1 MDFSGLQAFAA
12 VVTAIVLEAAPFLL
26 LGSLAAGAVE
36 AWMPEGALDRLLPK
50 HRAGRVL
57 AGLLAGFLLPA
68 CECGIVPLARR
79 LLRKGV
85 PVAAALPYMLAAP
98 VVNPI
103 SMLATW
109 VAFRGDWGMVLGR
122 VALVAVP
129 AAALGLAL
137 GDRKARDI
145 LAPGL
150 DMAHDAGCSCRAH
163 GGAHGGSKLLSALR
177 HAAEEFLDMSRF
189 LVLGAVASA
198 IFKVFLPQGVLEAV
212 AGSPLGAVA
221 ALMLLA
227 VLLSIC
233 SQADAFVAASLTMF
247 PRGAQLAFLALGP
260 MLDLKL
266 IPAYLAVF
274 RRPVFR
280 SLVVVPTVL
289 IFVLC
294 ALLTALWG

>member
-1 MDFSGLQAFAA
+1 MDFSGMQAFAA

-36 AWMPEGALDRLLPK
+36 AWMPEGALERLLPK
-50 HRAGRVL
+50 SRPGRVL
-57 AGLLAGFLLPA
+57 VGLLAGFLLPS

-137 GDRKARDI
+137 GDRKARDV

-150 DMAHDAGCSCRAH
+150 DMAHDAGCPCCSL
-163 GGAHGGSKLLSALR
+163 GGAHGGSKILSALR

-212 AGSPLGAVA
+212 AGNPLGAVA

-260 MLDLKL
+260 VLDLKL

-274 RRPVFR
+274 RRPVVR
-280 SLVVVPTVL
+280 ALAIMPTVI

-294 ALLTALWG
+294 ALIAALWG